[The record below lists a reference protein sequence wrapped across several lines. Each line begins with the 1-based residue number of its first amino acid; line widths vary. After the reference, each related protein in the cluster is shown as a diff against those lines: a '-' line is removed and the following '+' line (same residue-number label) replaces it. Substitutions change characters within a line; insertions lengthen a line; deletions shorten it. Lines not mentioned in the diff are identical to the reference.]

1 MLPQFVI
8 IGAQKAGSTFIHEA
22 LRQHPDLFLPRYETP
37 AFEDPFYDRH
47 QVSAILQEVLAPARP
62 EQIAG
67 IKRPDYLG
75 RPECPKRLARHLPGV
90 RLLAILRNPMARAV
104 SAYYWYV
111 QVGILPARPLN
122 EGLAE
127 LLDGAAAR
135 QNPKAQEILSYGL
148 YYQHLRRYLRFFAR
162 EQMLLLLDEDLRTD
176 VSAALQ
182 RAFEFLGVDASYMP
196 ANLDRRP
203 KQSVYALP
211 RLRWLAW
218 ANRHF
223 FYDHWVEANNM
234 QVLAQKQNQLARLAY
249 GGTVAIDR
257 VVLRRLFSQNS
268 PAVDRALSQALAAF
282 YQEDI
287 LALESFL
294 QRDLSKWKETA
305 K

>member
-1 MLPQFVI
+1 MLPQFVL

-37 AFEDPFYDRH
+37 VFEDPFYDRD
-47 QVSAILQEVLAPARP
+47 QVSAVLQEALAPARP
-62 EQIAG
+62 AQIAG

-75 RPECPKRLARHLPGV
+75 RPECPERLAQHLPGV
-90 RLLAILRNPMARAV
+90 RLVASLRNPLARAI

-111 QVGILPARPLN
+111 QVGILPARALN
-122 EGLAE
+122 EGLAD
-127 LLDGAAAR
+127 LLDEAAAR

-148 YYQHLRRYLRFFAR
+148 YHQHLRRYLQFFSR
-162 EQMLLLLDEDLRTD
+162 SQMLILLDEDLRAD
-176 VSAALQ
+176 VSAAL
-182 RAFEFLGVDASYMP
+182 RRTFEFLGVDASYTP
-196 ANLDRRP
+196 ANLNLRP

-223 FYDHWVEANNM
+223 FYDHWVAANNM
-234 QVLAQKQNQLARLAY
+234 QILVQKQNRLARLAY
-249 GGTVAIDR
+249 NGSVAIDR
-257 VVLRRLFSQNS
+257 LVLRRLFSQNL
-268 PAVDRALSQALAAF
+268 PALDPALARALAAF
-282 YQEDI
+282 YREDI

-305 K
+305 N